1 MLEVIALARQSGAFP
16 GFEIGDG
23 ITNSGGVGIVTTA
36 RVIDNANAIVTAA
49 SSSLI
54 LGSNDIERAYFS
66 RDPRLRIA
74 ALSLLTAGFKRG
86 SIPPPHEM
94 HHLFQGLALCLK
106 TSVSKEC
113 SEVVRLVRHLA
124 LGLRNAAVRQSSSCR
139 NEQQKNGEEK
149 QQQHHLKN
157 CEQYVKRLGMM
168 VLNSIYPGTPFER
181 EILGVQLVLALL
193 ECLCL
198 PFHQV
203 IICNKQ
209 HKQQSSSFKLETTTS
224 PPPHEFPLHEAAA
237 SILYTPHAVQLLMG
251 LLMSTWERTRQLAAE
266 LLENHMPTPLPGLE
280 HPSHVARLM
289 TWGIFASS
297 SARSRDFD
305 AGSLIVSLLFSV
317 YAVKQGWLFES
328 CETDNADMG
337 GPPRGWRVMKPERQ
351 EDIIDQEMKNAAAAA
366 AAGSAPPR
374 YFILQLLKVL
384 KNRMK
389 SMTAARMAILE
400 EELPPLK
407 LQPKMMMI
415 SLDHQRLPQAVG
427 MLVALKKCMGQVLVA
442 HMDVT
447 EWRRTV
453 NEVYSTVLEAF
464 DLALTV
470 IAQNAASSEPS
481 DDDLNQES
489 SSCHRAQT
497 YCSVGPVDSN
507 YSIGAVNAEARS
519 EFVTITQ
526 QQQQQQR
533 PIELD
538 CRGHLLVNGKTP
550 EEGSGVGG
558 LHQQV
563 VVGSWLMA
571 KEAAFVLSDLAAKA
585 ISCAAAAA
593 SSMVLLTEVQVERVG
608 HSFWNALLTMRHMG
622 AISTVCN
629 AFQKVCEALLQRCT
643 IAPLAALPL
652 RWLRGLFQRMR
663 EEDSQFVLRRSSG
676 FATAFQAILR
686 SEPRDGQPI
695 LLHEAM
701 EELLELAVASI
712 SQSGDRGNDDGWPG
726 SIEQQQ
732 PKEGWKARVHAI
744 NVLRMLIGDAK
755 MPSDMQK
762 FMTRSITV
770 ALEGFKDGMWAV
782 RNSCLMLF
790 AGILRRVTVY
800 PNSSP
805 SSPST
810 LASPRSLS
818 IQTFYQF
825 FPGLHPYL
833 VDAIRLATSV
843 PSTSLTQASCPVLF
857 PILLL
862 LAQLRAS
869 GKPTEVTAEG
879 GGGTET
885 DNDGGGIEAVLAE
898 SSQTELISLIQCTA
912 SSPEFAIREMGA
924 KALASLV
931 EDSDTRR
938 FLLSI
943 LETMIPAEPPELLT
957 NHNAIHGA
965 LLQVLALL
973 QRNSSSTAA
982 SEPPIVNALLQR
994 SWLTDPEMCRCP
1006 TVRLVMYRV
1015 LDCLSEDVIPSFR
1028 ELRVEYWKR
1037 SIGGF
1042 ALPQQFLEEKNGNK
1056 TNNNFVETSMLLPG
1070 LPELWFECAAS
1081 WCFYSVSVLFHHVI
1095 SAPPP
1100 PDAVESESESDPD
1113 LCVTSRQHEK
1123 EMPISVSWVS
1133 NAKNL
1138 HRHHIHVGDEE
1149 EPPCSYLCLFSS
1161 KVLEVRSGAAS
1172 GALKA
1177 IQGFDSSGGN
1187 VSDEREVH
1195 IDCEGMR
1202 KLSDAS
1208 LGAALCEDHPP
1219 TRATL
1224 MQVVCRGSVR
1234 LLKPSETF
1242 LNAWLQVSQLAKS
1255 CMIEQPQSAPSDA
1268 LELLGHCIRGMIQDR
1283 LEDCP
1288 EQLIVSWVDMLMRAS
1303 NPNTPAALR
1312 RSASASLQAGYTS
1325 ILEFY
1330 RTFSDGFI
1338 VARAHYVALILLNDD
1353 DEDIRNITAVTVAG
1367 CATNYYPLV
1376 EEQAVRSVAESLGRL
1391 EGPAGFVMLFQVL
1404 HEVSLGAA
1412 DAVKRFFCHTD
1423 YDGPPQNVHIC
1434 CSFSSDAVFED
1445 EEVNSHG
1452 EDPLLAREAARALI
1466 INFSSMSVACLIG
1479 RCGAAFTDV
1488 VAAILYEFK
1497 TALRGLV
1504 AAGHVMEKKN
1514 DEAAKNASNCCLT
1527 PRMEEGTAAV
1537 CGQINCFTLFG
1548 CGYDCRVF
1556 PKLMS
1561 ALISAGVAVT
1571 LLADSNV
1578 LAEGSGLNGAAAEMY
1593 GGKNDFRTGV
1603 VVALKKS
1610 ALEVVEA
1617 GMTVMNLVAAGTLPS
1632 LHPSMEFALQHVC
1645 DWRGYTMEDI
1655 ELLLL
1660 I

>member
-1 MLEVIALARQSGAFP
+1 M
-16 GFEIGDG
+16 
-23 ITNSGGVGIVTTA
+23 NNNGVGIMTA
-36 RVIDNANAIVTAA
+36 DDMNAAA
-49 SSSLI
+49 TIAAAAAVSSSFT
-54 LGSNDIERAYFS
+54 LGSNDIERAYTC
-66 RDPRLRIA
+66 RDPRMRIA
-74 ALSLLTAGFKRG
+74 TLSLLTAGLKRG
-86 SIPPPHEM
+86 SIPPSHEM

-113 SEVVRLVRHLA
+113 SEVVRLVRRLA
-124 LGLRNAAVRQSSSCR
+124 LGLRNAATRQSSSCQ
-139 NEQQKNGEEK
+139 NEQQKNG
-149 QQQHHLKN
+149 
-157 CEQYVKRLGMM
+157 CEQYAKRLGMM
-168 VLNSIYPGTPFER
+168 VLNSIYPGTPFEK

-198 PFHQV
+198 PFDQV
-203 IICNKQ
+203 R
-209 HKQQSSSFKLETTTS
+209 SSSLKFEMTMS
-224 PPPHEFPLHEAAA
+224 RPPPREFPLHEATA
-237 SILYTPHAVQLLMG
+237 SILCTPHAVKLLMV
-251 LLMSTWERTRQLAAE
+251 LLMSTWERTRQLGAE
-266 LLENHMPTPLPGLE
+266 LLQNHMPTPLPGLE
-280 HPSHVARLM
+280 HPSHVSNLM

-297 SARSRDFD
+297 SVRSRDFD
-305 AGSLIVSLLFSV
+305 AGSLIISLLFSM

-328 CETDNADMG
+328 CETENADVG
-337 GPPRGWRVMKPERQ
+337 GPPKGWLVMKPEGK
-351 EDIIDQEMKNAAAAA
+351 EDIVDQEMKNTTTS

-389 SMTAARMAILE
+389 CMTAARMAILN

-407 LQPKMMMI
+407 IQPPKMAMS
-415 SLDHQRLPQAVG
+415 SLYHQRLPQAVG
-427 MLVALKKCMGQVLVA
+427 ILVALKKCMGQVLLA

-447 EWRRTV
+447 EWRSTAH
-453 NEVYSTVLEAF
+453 EVYMAVLEAF

-470 IAQNAASSEPS
+470 IAQNAAASSEQPS
-481 DDDLNQES
+481 DEDLKQET
-489 SSCHRAQT
+489 SSCHRAQK

-519 EFVTITQ
+519 EFVTVTQ

-533 PIELD
+533 SVELD
-538 CRGHLLVNGKTP
+538 CRGHLLVNGTTP

-571 KEAAFVLSDLAAKA
+571 KEAAFVLSDLVAKA
-585 ISCAAAAA
+585 ISCSASPDAAHSSATA
-593 SSMVLLTEVQVERVG
+593 SSMVLLTEFQVERVG

-629 AFQKVCEALLQRCT
+629 AFQKVCEALLRKCT

-652 RWLRGLFQRMR
+652 CWLRRLFQCMR

-701 EELLELAVASI
+701 EKLIELAIASK
-712 SQSGDRGNDDGWPG
+712 SKYVDQGNDDGWPG
-726 SIEQQQ
+726 SIEQQQQ

-744 NVLRMLIGDAK
+744 NVLRMLIGDAQ
-755 MPSDMQK
+755 MPSDMLK

-770 ALEGFKDGMWAV
+770 ALEGFKDGMWPV

-790 AGILRRVTVY
+790 AAIFRRVAVY
-800 PNSSP
+800 PNASP

-818 IQTFYQF
+818 IRTLYKF

-833 VDAIRLATSV
+833 VDEIRLAASV

-862 LAQLRAS
+862 LAQLRTS
-869 GKPTEVTAEG
+869 GKPTELTAEGG

-885 DNDGGGIEAVLAE
+885 DNDGGSIEAVLAE
-898 SSQTELISLIQCTA
+898 SSQTEFISLIQCTA

-931 EDSDTRR
+931 EGSDTCQ
-938 FLLSI
+938 FILSI
-943 LETMIPAEPPELLT
+943 LETIPAEPPELLT

-973 QRNSSSTAA
+973 QKNSSSTTA

-994 SWLTDPEMCRCP
+994 SWLTDPEMCKCP
-1006 TVRLVMYRV
+1006 TVSLAMYRV
-1015 LDCLSEDVIPSFR
+1015 LDYLSEDDIPS
-1028 ELRVEYWKR
+1028 LRGLQVEYWKR
-1037 SIGGF
+1037 SIGCF
-1042 ALPQQFLEEKNGNK
+1042 ALLPPQQQFLEEKNS
-1056 TNNNFVETSMLLPG
+1056 NFDETMLIPG
-1070 LPELWFECAAS
+1070 QPELLFECAAS

-1100 PDAVESESESDPD
+1100 PLDAVESDPD
-1113 LCVTSRQHEK
+1113 LCVTSRQHKK
-1123 EMPISVSWVS
+1123 EMLSVSWVM
-1133 NAKNL
+1133 NAKTL
-1138 HRHHIHVGDEE
+1138 HCQREYGGDN
-1149 EPPCSYLCLFSS
+1149 EPSCSYLCLFSS

-1177 IQGFDSSGGN
+1177 IQGFSN
-1187 VSDEREVH
+1187 ITDEREAH

-1202 KLSDAS
+1202 NLSDAS

-1219 TRATL
+1219 TRGLL
-1224 MQVVCRGSVR
+1224 MQVACMASVR
-1234 LLKPSETF
+1234 LLKLSETF
-1242 LNAWLQVSQLAKS
+1242 LNAWLQISELIES
-1255 CMIEQPQSAPSDA
+1255 CMVEQYQSAPSDA
-1268 LELLGHCIRGMIQDR
+1268 LELLGHCIRGMIRDR

-1288 EQLIVSWVDMLMRAS
+1288 EQLFVNWVDLLMRAS

-1312 RSASASLQAGYTS
+1312 RSASASLRAGYAS
-1325 ILEFY
+1325 ILESY
-1330 RTFSDGFI
+1330 HLFSDGFI

-1353 DEDIRNITAVTVAG
+1353 DEDIRNITAVTVAVG
-1367 CATNYYPLV
+1367 APTHPLV
-1376 EEQAVRSVAESLGRL
+1376 EERAVRSVVESLGRL
-1391 EGPAGFVMLFQVL
+1391 EGPAGLVMLFQVL

-1423 YDGPPQNVHIC
+1423 YDGPPPQNNNDGC
-1434 CSFSSDAVFED
+1434 CSYSDAVFED

-1452 EDPLLAREAARALI
+1452 EDTLLAREAARALI
-1466 INFSSMSVACLIG
+1466 LNFSSMTVVCLKG
-1479 RCGAAFTDV
+1479 RCTAACMDAI
-1488 VAAILYEFK
+1488 AAILYECK
-1497 TALRGLV
+1497 TTLRSIIT
-1504 AAGHVMEKKN
+1504 AAAHVMEN
-1514 DEAAKNASNCCLT
+1514 DEAAKNSAQ
-1527 PRMEEGTAAV
+1527 M
-1537 CGQINCFTLFG
+1537 NCFTLFG

-1571 LLADSNV
+1571 LLVDSNILV
-1578 LAEGSGLNGAAAEMY
+1578 ESSELNGAVTAEMY
-1593 GGKNDFRTGV
+1593 GGGTTGFNTGV
-1603 VVALKKS
+1603 LEKS
-1610 ALEVVEA
+1610 VIEVMEA
-1617 GMTVMNLVAAGTLPS
+1617 GMTVMNLVAAGTLPP

-1645 DWRGYTMEDI
+1645 DWHGYTVEDI
-1655 ELLLL
+1655 ELFQQL